1 MKNITLLAVEASAL
15 NILVFVFLVGL
26 RPQLRDRPLVLAKEV
41 TERNWDVTV
50 RDMATAYHGAEF
62 REQAFLMGSSFSC
75 FLSGIVLT
83 ISVVSLI
90 RRRKLPN
97 L

>member
-1 MKNITLLAVEASAL
+1 MFSTYITVMD
-15 NILVFVFLVGL
+15 I
-26 RPQLRDRPLVLAKEV
+26 
-41 TERNWDVTV
+41 
-50 RDMATAYHGAEF
+50 ATAYHGAEF